1 VKINL
6 DKTEK
11 YSHIL
16 AVNLRKKLKTKNYNS
31 ELVEIE
37 GQYWI
42 LFDFDLETIESNLQ
56 YSK

>member
-1 VKINL
+1 MKINL